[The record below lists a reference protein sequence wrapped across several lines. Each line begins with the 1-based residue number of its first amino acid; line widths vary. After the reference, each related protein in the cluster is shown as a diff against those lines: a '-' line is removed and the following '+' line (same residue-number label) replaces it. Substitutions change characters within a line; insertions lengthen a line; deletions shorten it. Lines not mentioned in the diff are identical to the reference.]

1 MTGDQLRTL
10 LDRAFET
17 LAGSE
22 EELRDLDA
30 AVGDG
35 DLGITVARGS
45 SAAREAMRSLP
56 DTATPADVLRAL
68 ASAIS
73 SASPSSFGALVA
85 SGLLAAARAV
95 AGAETL
101 AKDDVVTI
109 AQQAAAAVEK
119 RGKSALGDKTVL
131 DALIPSV
138 RALEGSTSDTSLAAM
153 IDAARKGIEETT
165 PSVSRR
171 GRASWLGERAQ
182 GHPDPG
188 AVAYLR
194 FLEAL
199 QLSVSRTSP
208 RRSR

>member
-1 MTGDQLRTL
+1 MTGEQLRTL

-17 LAGSE
+17 LGGSE

-35 DLGITVARGS
+35 DLGITVSRGS
-45 SAAREAMRSLP
+45 IAAREAMRSLP
-56 DTATPADVLRAL
+56 EASTPAEILRAL
-68 ASAIS
+68 ATAIS

-85 SGLLAAARAV
+85 SGLLAASRSV
-95 AGAETL
+95 AGSRTL
-101 AKDDVVTI
+101 SKDDVVTI
-109 AQQAAAAVEK
+109 AQQAEAAVQK

-138 RALEGSTSDTSLAAM
+138 RALEGSTPEAGLAAM
-153 IDAARKGIEETT
+153 ISAARQGIDETT

-171 GRASWLGERAQ
+171 GRAAWLGERAQ

-199 QLSVSRTSP
+199 EKRASR
-208 RRSR
+208 

>member
-1 MTGDQLRTL
+1 MTGDELRTL
-10 LDRAFET
+10 LDRAFEILT
-17 LAGSE
+17 GSE

-35 DLGITVARGS
+35 DLGITVARGAEAS
-45 SAAREAMRSLP
+45 RQAMRSLP
-56 DTATPADVLRAL
+56 DTATPAEVLRAL

-85 SGLLAAARAV
+85 SALLAASRSV
-95 AGAETL
+95 AGSQSL
-101 AKDDVVTI
+101 SRDRVVTI
-109 AQQAAAAVEK
+109 AKEAAAAVEK

-138 RALEGSTSDTSLAAM
+138 RALEASASDESLAAM
-153 IDAARKGIEETT
+153 IAAARRGIEETR

-171 GRASWLGERAQ
+171 GRAAWLGERAQ

-199 QLSVSRTSP
+199 QDAASRTNP
-208 RRSR
+208 LR

>member
-1 MTGDQLRTL
+1 MTGDELRTL
-10 LDRAFET
+10 LDRAFEI
-17 LAGSE
+17 LAASE

-56 DTATPADVLRAL
+56 DAAAPAEVLRAL
-68 ASAIS
+68 ATAIS

-85 SGLLAAARAV
+85 SGLLAASRSV
-95 AGAETL
+95 AGSPSLSRA
-101 AKDDVVTI
+101 DVVTM
-109 AQQAAAAVEK
+109 AKQAATAVEK
-119 RGKSALGDKTVL
+119 RGKSALGDKTML

-138 RALEGSTSDTSLAAM
+138 RALEASPSDSSLAAM
-153 IDAARKGIEETT
+153 IDAAKRGIDETT

-171 GRASWLGERAQ
+171 GRAAWLGERAQ

-199 QLSVSRTSP
+199 QRSVTS
-208 RRSR
+208 

>member
-1 MTGDQLRTL
+1 MTGDELRTI

-22 EELRDLDA
+22 DELRDLDA

-35 DLGITVARGS
+35 DLGITVSRGS

-56 DTATPADVLRAL
+56 ETATPGEVLRAL

-85 SGLLAAARAV
+85 SGLLAAARAI
-95 AGAETL
+95 AGAQSL
-101 AKDDVVTI
+101 SRDDVVTI

-131 DALIPSV
+131 DALIPSI
-138 RALEGSTSDTSLAAM
+138 RALEGDSEDSLASV
-153 IDAARKGIEETT
+153 ILAARKGIDATT

-171 GRASWLGERAQ
+171 GRAAWLGERAQ

-199 QLSVSRTSP
+199 QLSVSRTKP
-208 RRSR
+208 LR

>member
-1 MTGDQLRTL
+1 MTGAQLRIL
-10 LDRAFET
+10 LDRAFEI
-17 LAGSE
+17 LGGSE

-35 DLGITVARGS
+35 DLGITVSRGS
-45 SAAREAMRSLP
+45 IAAREAMRSLP
-56 DTATPADVLRAL
+56 EAATPAEILRAL

-85 SGLLAAARAV
+85 SGLLAASRSI
-95 AGAETL
+95 AGSQTL
-101 AKDDVVTI
+101 SKDDVVTI
-109 AQQAAAAVEK
+109 AKQAAAAVEK

-138 RALEGSTSDTSLAAM
+138 RALEGLPEAGLAAM
-153 IDAARKGIEETT
+153 IGAARRGIDETT
-165 PSVSRR
+165 PSASRR
-171 GRASWLGERAQ
+171 GRAAWLGERAQ

-199 QLSVSRTSP
+199 EKSR
-208 RRSR
+208 

>member
-10 LDRAFET
+10 LDRAFEV
-17 LAGSE
+17 LAESAD
-22 EELRDLDA
+22 ELRDLDA

-35 DLGITVARGS
+35 DLGVTVRGG
-45 SAAREAMRSLP
+45 SAAARQAMHALP
-56 DTATPADVLRAL
+56 GSATPGEIFRAL
-68 ASAIS
+68 STAIS
-73 SASPSSFGALVA
+73 AANPSSFAALVA
-85 SGLLAAARAV
+85 TALLAAARSV
-95 AGAETL
+95 ATSQTL
-101 AKDDVVTI
+101 TRDDVVTM

-138 RALEGSTSDTSLAAM
+138 RALEASTSDEGLAAM
-153 IDAARKGIEETT
+153 IAAARKGIDETT
-165 PSVSRR
+165 PNVSRR
-171 GRASWLGERAQ
+171 GRAAWLGERAQ

-199 QLSVSRTSP
+199 
-208 RRSR
+208 RRSIDGRG